1 MKSVETLIHARWV
14 IPVDP
19 SDSTLQNHCVVIDEG
34 RIVAVLPS
42 SEARQSFDAQ
52 TVLELEQHAL
62 IPGLINAHTHVAMN
76 LMRGI
81 ADDLE
86 LMDWLQNHIWQIGRA
101 SCRER
106 V

>member
-14 IPVDP
+14 IPVEP
-19 SDSTLQNHCVVIDEG
+19 YGSVLEHHCVAVDEG

-42 SEARQSFDAQ
+42 SEARRSFDAQ
-52 TVLELEQHAL
+52 SVLELEQHAL

-81 ADDLE
+81 ADDL
-86 LMDWLQNHIWQIGRA
+86 
-101 SCRER
+101 
-106 V
+106 